1 MQLIQNTKQNLLLL
15 KANIGGTMIDLFDLK
30 KGEAKYYDKPQR
42 FYVIRNNNS
51 APRIT
56 VKETYA
62 VWRRKTQNKVWFQS
76 RFEKGTRSFDFSY
89 TMDQLANT
97 IQDALIIAKLL
108 KIQKSQENISKFRE
122 RANFLEEKLK
132 DPNNFT
138 ASIDENYLKKWGSN
152 SVRFEK
158 LGT

>member
-1 MQLIQNTKQNLLLL
+1 
-15 KANIGGTMIDLFDLK
+15 MIDLFDLK

-42 FYVIRNNNS
+42 FYVVRANAS

-56 VKETYA
+56 IKETYA

-76 RFEKGTRSFDFSY
+76 KYNRGTRSFDFSY

-97 IQDALIIAKLL
+97 IPDALIMAKLF
-108 KIQKSQENISKFRE
+108 KIERSQENIIKFRE
-122 RANFLEEKLK
+122 QANFLEEKLK

-138 ASIDENYLKKWGSN
+138 ASIDEDYLKKWGSN
-152 SVRFEK
+152 SVKFEK
-158 LGT
+158 LAI

>member
-1 MQLIQNTKQNLLLL
+1 
-15 KANIGGTMIDLFDLK
+15 
-30 KGEAKYYDKPQR
+30 
-42 FYVIRNNNS
+42 
-51 APRIT
+51 
-56 VKETYA
+56 
-62 VWRRKTQNKVWFQS
+62 
-76 RFEKGTRSFDFSY
+76 
-89 TMDQLANT
+89 MDQLANT

>member
-1 MQLIQNTKQNLLLL
+1 
-15 KANIGGTMIDLFDLK
+15 MIDLFDLK

-42 FYVIRNNNS
+42 FYVVRANAS

-56 VKETYA
+56 IKETYA

-76 RFEKGTRSFDFSY
+76 KYNKGTRSFDFSY

-97 IQDALIIAKLL
+97 IPDALIMAKLF
-108 KIQKSQENISKFRE
+108 KIERSQENVSKFRKQ
-122 RANFLEEKLK
+122 ADILEEKLK

-138 ASIDENYLKKWGSN
+138 ASIDEDYLKKWGSN
-152 SVRFEK
+152 SVKFEK
-158 LGT
+158 LAI

>member
-1 MQLIQNTKQNLLLL
+1 
-15 KANIGGTMIDLFDLK
+15 MIDLFDLK
-30 KGEAKYYDKPQR
+30 KGEAKYYDEPQT
-42 FYVIRNNNS
+42 FYVVRNNTNV
-51 APRIT
+51 PRIT
-56 VKETYA
+56 IKETYA

-76 RFEKGTRSFDFSY
+76 KYEKGTRSFDFSY
-89 TMDQLANT
+89 TIDQLANS
-97 IQDALIIAKLL
+97 IPDALIMSKLF
-108 KIQKSQENISKFRE
+108 KIGRSQENVDKFRKQ
-122 RANFLEEKLK
+122 ADFLEEKLK